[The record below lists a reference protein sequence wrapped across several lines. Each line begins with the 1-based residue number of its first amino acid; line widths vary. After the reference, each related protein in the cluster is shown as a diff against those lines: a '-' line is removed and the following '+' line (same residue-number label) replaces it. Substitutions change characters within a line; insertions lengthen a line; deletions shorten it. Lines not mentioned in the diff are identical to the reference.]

1 MSIGSLYEY
10 FRNRDA
16 VIGAL
21 MDRHIHEAEADL
33 LDALDPEDP
42 RAGSLETG
50 VRSVIDRLI
59 AQHADHPTLHRLL
72 VGIGMRSDPIR
83 RRIQEA
89 EDHLCQR
96 LEPWL
101 RAHPDVRHPDPRLAA
116 RIMVQGSNA
125 LVHRHVEDP
134 GPVTNEQLATE
145 LTRLWVAYLRGDEPG
160 GST

>member
-89 EDHLCQR
+89 EDHL
-96 LEPWL
+96 EPS
-101 RAHPDVRHPDPRLAA
+101 R
-116 RIMVQGSNA
+116 
-125 LVHRHVEDP
+125 
-134 GPVTNEQLATE
+134 TE
-145 LTRLWVAYLRGDEPG
+145 P
-160 GST
+160 